1 MRWADRLATAR
12 RRGFVGRTAEVSRFG
27 RLLADPDEPR
37 VVYVHGP
44 GGVGKTTLLHQ
55 FAWLAEQAGRRCVWL
70 DGREV
75 HPDAGTVVGLLGSL
89 EDDLVLLVDG
99 VEGLGRLLREEV
111 LPYLADAAVVVLT
124 GRDRPS
130 AQWRADPGWR
140 ELVEVMPLG
149 NLTED
154 EGRKLLLERGVAA
167 GDCGPALAFT
177 RGYPLALALVADVA
191 AQRRFSVAEAPE
203 VVKAL
208 LHSLVDSVPSP
219 QHRLA
224 LEGSALVMSVTEP
237 LLAALVDQ
245 QDVSDLFE
253 WLRTLSII
261 EPGPRGLFPHDL
273 VRDVLATELRWRD
286 PAAHATLHGRATAYY
301 RDQSG
306 RTDPHTRQE
315 LLLDFLYL
323 HRDTSVLGPFL
334 SLVTG
339 GLDSRRLWASA
350 PRPDEWPLLHDW
362 VASHEGAE
370 SAELFDYWQ
379 SRRPEATTVVR
390 DGQGTPAGFY
400 VLLRLEQVSLAD
412 RAADPA
418 LDRLPGDL
426 GPGERAVFVRFWLEA
441 DAYQQVS
448 EVQTFLTLH
457 LSRICITSPGLAWT
471 FIAFADPGLW
481 TDGCAYLD
489 YHRIGA
495 ADFTVGGRIY
505 GVYGHDWRT
514 VPPLAWLSLLAQ
526 REHPD
531 QAPILDRE
539 EFAQA
544 VKDALRGLGH
554 AEGLR
559 DSPLLDTGLVPGGL
573 SDSERVAALR
583 EAIADAAA
591 EMEDSPRDR
600 RAFRA
605 LHHTYLRPAATQQAA
620 ADLLDLP
627 MSTFRR
633 HLAEG
638 VARLTDLLWQRA
650 QAGSL

>member
-12 RRGFVGRTAEVSRFG
+12 RQGFVGRAAELTRFG
-27 RLLADPDEPR
+27 ALLADPDEPR

-44 GGVGKTTLLHQ
+44 GGVGKTALLHQ
-55 FAWLAEQAGRRCVWL
+55 FAWLAGQAGRRLVWL

-75 HPDAGTVVGLLGSL
+75 QPDAETVVGLLGSL

-99 VEGLGRLLREEV
+99 VEGLDRLLREEV
-111 LPYLADAAVVVLT
+111 LPRLAAGAVVVLT

-149 NLTED
+149 NLAEA
-154 EGRKLLLERGVAA
+154 EASKLLLDRGVPA

-177 RGYPLALALVADVA
+177 RGHPLALALVADVA
-191 AQRRFSVAEAPE
+191 AQRPFSVAEAPE
-203 VVKAL
+203 VVKSL
-208 LHSLVDSVPSP
+208 LRGLVDSAPSP

-224 LEGSALVMSVTEP
+224 IEGSALVLSMTEP
-237 LLAALVDQ
+237 LLAALLDQ
-245 QDVSDLFE
+245 PDVGGLFE
-253 WLRTLSII
+253 WLRGLSVI

-286 PAAHATLHGRATAYY
+286 PPAHAALHRRAAAYY
-301 RDQSG
+301 RGQFD
-306 RTDPHTRQE
+306 RADPQE
-315 LLLDFLYL
+315 RMALLLDFVYL
-323 HRDTSVLGPFL
+323 HRDRSVLGPFL
-334 SLVTG
+334 GPVTG

-350 PRPDEWPLLHDW
+350 PHPGEWPLLRAW
-362 VASHEGAE
+362 VARHEGAG
-370 SAELFDYWQ
+370 SAALFDHWQ
-379 SRRPEATTVVR
+379 SRQPEATSVVR
-390 DGQGTPAGFY
+390 DGQGTPVGCY
-400 VLLRLEQVSLAD
+400 VLLNVEQTDAAD
-412 RAADPA
+412 HAADPA
-418 LDRLPGDL
+418 LAGLPGGL
-426 GPGERAVFVRFWLEA
+426 GPGERATFVRFWLED
-441 DAYQQVS
+441 DAYQQVG
-448 EVQTFLTLH
+448 EVQTFLAVQ
-457 LSRICITSPGLAWT
+457 LSRTYLSSPGLAWT
-471 FIAFADPGLW
+471 FLTFADPDFW
-481 TDGCAYLD
+481 ADGCAYLD

-495 ADFTVGGRIY
+495 ADFTVAGRTY

-526 REHPD
+526 REDPAG
-531 QAPILDRE
+531 APALDRE
-539 EFAQA
+539 QFAQA
-544 VKDALRGLGH
+544 VKDALRGLGR

-559 DSPLLDTGLVPGGL
+559 DSPLLEAGLVPGGL
-573 SDSERVAALR
+573 GDSERAAALR
-583 EAIADAAA
+583 EAIAGAAA
-591 EMEDSPRDR
+591 ELEASPRDR

-638 VARLTDLLWQRA
+638 IERLTDLLWQRA
-650 QAGSL
+650 RHGPG